1 MVEITLEFCSD
12 ITTVRSKGI
21 NYPEAP
27 LDTCSRMSNPRR
39 FLPGSSLVATSGVA
53 GRLSKLPTV
62 TFSVC
67 VNLAS
72 QSIPTS
78 NQIISWLKEMESL
91 RRLLTGVSGLALGYG
106 KLSRNPSSHD

>member
-1 MVEITLEFCSD
+1 MRLHIHYDGYGL
-12 ITTVRSKGI
+12 KGI
-21 NYPEAP
+21 EYSEAP

-39 FLPGSSLVATSGVA
+39 FLPDSSLVATSGVA

-78 NQIISWLKEMESL
+78 NQIISWLKEIESL
-91 RRLLTGVSGLALGYG
+91 RKLLPEDSGLHLVV
-106 KLSRNPSSHD
+106 RN

>member
-1 MVEITLEFCSD
+1 LPLEIAFEFAHTL
-12 ITTVRSKGI
+12 RQYGLKGI
-21 NYPEAP
+21 EYSEAP

-72 QSIPTS
+72 QSIPTW
-78 NQIISWLKEMESL
+78 NRIISWLKEMESL
-91 RRLLTGVSGLALGYG
+91 RKLPPELSDLLLVARS
-106 KLSRNPSSHD
+106 